1 MKNQKMDASRRLLL
15 GILDEMGEPVEGRT
29 MMQKI
34 IFILR
39 HRFGKFRDYKY
50 SLHYYGPYSEDLTDE
65 LRHLKYQGLIEE
77 NVVPVNEVMRFDI
90 ELTPEGRKIA
100 RENKDVIR
108 RSELSKM
115 VSEAVDLNH
124 TRLKD
129 VIDEAYQIA
138 AQHGLD

>member
-1 MKNQKMDASRRLLL
+1 MNNSKMKQSTKLLL

-39 HRFGKFRDYKY
+39 HRCGKFKDYEY
-50 SLHYYGPYSEDLTDE
+50 SLHYYGPYSEDLTDD
-65 LRHLKYQGLIEE
+65 LRRLKYQGLIEE
-77 NVVPVNEVMRFDI
+77 NTVPLIDMTRFDI
-90 ELTPEGRKIA
+90 ELTAEGKKLA
-100 RENKDVIR
+100 QKFKDDI
-108 RSELSKM
+108 SHANLLKM
-115 VSEAVDLNH
+115 ATEAQDLNH

>member
-1 MKNQKMDASRRLLL
+1 MKNSRMNESTKLLL

-39 HRFGKFRDYKY
+39 HRFGKFRDYEY
-50 SLHYYGPYSEDLTDE
+50 SLHYFGPYSEDLTND
-65 LRHLKYQGLIEE
+65 LRRLKYQGLIEE
-77 NVVPVNEVMRFDI
+77 NSVSLIDMTRFDI
-90 ELTPEGRKIA
+90 ELTAEGKKLA
-100 RENKDVIR
+100 QKAKDMIPHPY
-108 RSELSKM
+108 LSKM
-115 VSEAVDLNH
+115 AAAAQDLNH

-138 AQHGLD
+138 ARHGLG